1 MNIFKVIYDKIKNKF
16 DWFKKS
22 VKGQDFSFWYSFIS
36 MLISFIVILLWIISI
51 KSCNNYTEA
60 TLEQNKLLK
69 AQIVLENEKLKMA
82 VEQNLFG

>member
-1 MNIFKVIYDKIKNKF
+1 MHLKLFYWI
-16 DWFKKS
+16 KKS
-22 VKGQDFSFWYSFIS
+22 IKGQDFKLLYSFLS
-36 MLISFIVILLWIISI
+36 MLISFTIILLWVLSI

-69 AQIVLENEKLKMA
+69 AQIVIENEKLKMA